1 MFTRLVTV
9 LNFFQMDQKSEW
21 VQSFFLH
28 AIQDSGQNINST
40 IEHWVHFILKTEGEG
55 IYVMT

>member
-1 MFTRLVTV
+1 MGSKFFFTY
-9 LNFFQMDQKSEW
+9 
-21 VQSFFLH
+21 